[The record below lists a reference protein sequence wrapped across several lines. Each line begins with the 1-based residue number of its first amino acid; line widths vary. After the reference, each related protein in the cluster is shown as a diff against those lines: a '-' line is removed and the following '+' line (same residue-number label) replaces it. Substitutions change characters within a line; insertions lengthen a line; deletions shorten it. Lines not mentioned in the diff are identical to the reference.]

1 MRKTKRLVLS
11 RERLRNLT
19 PDGLGRVVGGDPGDD
34 SLDGLCNSFDCN
46 TLTNGNNLFTNAFTN
61 TLTNTLSNT
70 LTNNLVNTVTNL
82 RNL

>member
-19 PDGLGRVVGGDPGDD
+19 PEGLGRVLGGEPGDD
-34 SLDGLCNSFDCN
+34 SLNLCNSFNCN

-82 RNL
+82 RNP

>member
-19 PDGLGRVVGGDPGDD
+19 PDRLGRVLGGEPVDD
-34 SLDGLCNSFDCN
+34 TLNELCNSFDCN
-46 TLTNGNNLFTNAFTN
+46 TLINGNNLFTNTFTN
-61 TLTNTLSNT
+61 TLNNT

>member
-19 PDGLGRVVGGDPGDD
+19 PEGLGRVLGGEPGDD

-61 TLTNTLSNT
+61 TLTNTL
-70 LTNNLVNTVTNL
+70 TNNLVNTVTNL